1 MKTLYV
7 SDLDGTLLRSDQK
20 TSEYTNETINALVRD
35 GMLFSYATARSWH
48 TAHKVT
54 DGLTAAFPLIVYNG
68 AFIRDNASG
77 KLLAENF
84 FEKACAV
91 KLVTELT
98 ESGVRPIVY
107 AFVEGEEKFSYQKD
121 IINAPTRD
129 FVFSRAGDSRDR
141 PVSGREE
148 LTAGEIFYIV
158 CIDEPERLLP
168 FFERC
173 RELYHCV
180 YQRDIYSGEQWLEI
194 MPREASK
201 SHAIIQLKTLLG
213 CGRLVVFGDGINDL
227 DMFHI
232 ADEAYAVENAVPE
245 LKAAATAVIGSNDE
259 DGVAKWLSANWQVSR
274 RIGAAKGKLKVSGD
288 FDRWEKE
295 IEAMFDGEY

>member
-20 TSEYTNETINALVRD
+20 TSEFSNETINDLVQK
-35 GMLFSYATARSWH
+35 GMLFSYATARSYH
-48 TAHKVT
+48 TAYKVT
-54 DGLTAAFPLIVYNG
+54 DGMTAAFPLIVYNG

-107 AFVEGEEKFSYQKD
+107 AFVEGEEKFSYQKEE
-121 IINAPTRD
+121 INAPTRD

-141 PVSGREE
+141 PVSDREE

-158 CIDEPERLLP
+158 CIDEPEKLLP

-213 CGRLVVFGDGINDL
+213 CGRLVVFGDGVNDL

-259 DGVAKWLSANWQVSR
+259 DGVANWLRANCM
-274 RIGAAKGKLKVSGD
+274 ITPAD
-288 FDRWEKE
+288 
-295 IEAMFDGEY
+295 

>member
-77 KLLAENF
+77 KHLLENF
-84 FEKACAV
+84 FETDPAERMIR
-91 KLVTELT
+91 ELIAG
-98 ESGVRPIVY
+98 GVQPIVY
-107 AFVEGEEKFSYQKD
+107 AFIEGEEKFSYQKD
-121 IINAPTRD
+121 AVNAATWE
-129 FVFSRAGDSRDR
+129 FILSRTGDSRER
-141 PVSGREE
+141 PVADAEE
-148 LTAGEIFYIV
+148 LMNGKIFYFS
-158 CIDEPERLLP
+158 CIDEPEKLQP
-168 FFERC
+168 FYERYAMAHRC
-173 RELYHCV
+173 YYH
-180 YQRDIYSGEQWLEI
+180 RDIYSKEQWLEI
-194 MPREASK
+194 MPQKASK
-201 SHAIIQLKTLLG
+201 ANAILQLKELLG
-213 CGRLVVFGDGINDL
+213 CDRLVVFGDGINDL
-227 DMFHI
+227 DMFRI

-259 DGVAKWLSANWQVSR
+259 DGVAKWLRENCMIAP
-274 RIGAAKGKLKVSGD
+274 AD
-288 FDRWEKE
+288 
-295 IEAMFDGEY
+295 

>member
-20 TSEYTNETINALVRD
+20 TSEYTNETINTLVRD

-77 KLLAENF
+77 ELLAENF
-84 FEKACAV
+84 FEKTDAV
-91 KLVTELT
+91 KLVGELIV
-98 ESGVRPIVY
+98 SGVQPIVY
-107 AFVEGEEKFSYQKD
+107 AFVEGEERFSYQKD
-121 IINAPTRD
+121 EINAPTRD

-141 PVSGREE
+141 PVSGPDE
-148 LTAGEIFYIV
+148 LLTGDVFYLA
-158 CIDEPERLLP
+158 CIDKPEKLAP
-168 FFERC
+168 FYEAC
-173 RELYHCV
+173 SGLYHCV

-194 MPREASK
+194 MPKSASK
-201 SHAIIQLKTLLG
+201 SHAILQLTELLG
-213 CGRLVVFGDGINDL
+213 CERLVVFGDGINDM
-227 DMFHI
+227 DMFRI

-245 LKAAATAVIGSNDE
+245 LKAAATAVIGSNDK
-259 DGVAKWLSANWQVSR
+259 DSVARWLLSR
-274 RIGAAKGKLKVSGD
+274 FGKSD
-288 FDRWEKE
+288 
-295 IEAMFDGEY
+295 

>member
-20 TSEYTNETINALVRD
+20 TSKYTNETINALVKD

-68 AFIRDNASG
+68 AFILDNASG

-91 KLVTELT
+91 KLVAELT
-98 ESGVRPIVY
+98 KSGIRPIVY
-107 AFVEGEEKFSYQKD
+107 AFIEEEEKFSYQKD
-121 IINAPTRD
+121 EINAATRD
-129 FVFSRAGDSRDR
+129 FVSSRAGDSRDR
-141 PVSGREE
+141 PVSDREE
-148 LTAGEIFYIV
+148 LTAGEIFYIT
-158 CIDEPERLLP
+158 CIDEPKKLLP
-168 FFERC
+168 FFEYYRD
-173 RELYHCV
+173 LYHCV
-180 YQRDIYSGEQWLEI
+180 YQCDIYSGEQWLEI

-201 SHAIIQLKTLLG
+201 SNAIIQLQTLLG
-213 CGRLVVFGDGINDL
+213 CDRLVAFGDGVNDL

-259 DGVAKWLSANWQVSR
+259 DGVANWLRANCM
-274 RIGAAKGKLKVSGD
+274 ITPAD
-288 FDRWEKE
+288 
-295 IEAMFDGEY
+295 